1 MIRANQAAAR
11 GVDSG
16 GRKKDPKWNQKLA
29 LSAPKMHQ
37 NTPKWVSNF
46 KKISG
51 GPLMGWDPKQR
62 GAKIKLCRGAII
74 SRYGSSS
81 YTQFQ
86 TGRDSV
92 SLNIPKRAAYI
103 DKPTGNRNRTVTGS
117 EIFHLSAVNIESKTF
132 GHGHMASVFA
142 AISLCSVLSSVTCQR
157 PYGSRHSRDR
167 RCGTI
172 GWYLCS
178 LLCYCLVIC
187 FIQ

>member
-1 MIRANQAAAR
+1 
-11 GVDSG
+11 
-16 GRKKDPKWNQKLA
+16 
-29 LSAPKMHQ
+29 MHQ

-46 KKISG
+46 KKFSG